1 MIFNL
6 AVNFKDQGSSMLD
19 VLRDLKGTSTAQ
31 AYEDMAAFLR
41 VHVAAGRAE
50 R

>member
-6 AVNFKDQGSSMLD
+6 AVNFKDQGSAMLD
-19 VLRDLKGTSTAQ
+19 VLRDLEGTSAAQ
-31 AYEDMAAFLR
+31 TYEDMAAILS